1 MFGVTVFST
10 VYLAYSDETFGE
22 YVLSIYPK
30 VIPRPKLISQKA
42 GKKYMSA
49 KLGEILVREN
59 LLTPQQLREALDYQR
74 ENGGRLGFT
83 LVKLGLITDDMITAV
98 LSRQYGVPSVNLDLF
113 DIDESVIRL
122 IPAEV
127 SKKYSV
133 LPLSRVGA
141 TLTLAM
147 VDPTNVFAM
156 DDIKFMTGLNI
167 EPVVVSE
174 ASVHQAIGKYYDHSR
189 EIELA
194 GVFADS
200 NYDFS
205 FPTTTNGNG
214 NGYSNG
220 NGVKEKPSID
230 DQNKL
235 THDDLVSLDEF
246 EFGAGGDAEAL
257 EVIEDKEEIDLAALS
272 RMSEDAPV
280 VRLVNVLLVDS
291 LRRGASDIHIEPYE
305 KEMRIRFRIDGVLYN
320 VMNPPLKMRDALI
333 SRVKIMSKLD
343 IAEKRLP
350 QDGRIKIKVKVD
362 NRGRELD
369 FRVSTLPTLFG
380 EKVVL
385 RLLDKEKLMLDMT
398 KLGFEAESLEK
409 FKRNIAKPYGMVL
422 VTGPTGSGKTNTLYS
437 ALQSLNTPE
446 TNIMTAED
454 PVEFNLQG
462 INQVQMKEQIGL
474 NFAAALRSFL
484 RQDPN
489 IVLVGE
495 IRDFETAEIAIKA
508 ALTGH
513 LVLST
518 LHTNDA
524 PSTVSRLMNMG
535 IEPFLVATSVNI
547 IQAQRLIRR
556 VCKECKSEHPIP
568 VEALLEAGFSPEEAP
583 KIKTYKGRGCQ
594 TCNGTGYKGRVGLYE
609 VMEITDTLRELIL
622 IGASA
627 LELRKKAI
635 EDGMVTLRGS
645 GLQKLRDGITTM
657 EEVIRE
663 TVA

>member
-1 MFGVTVFST
+1 
-10 VYLAYSDETFGE
+10 
-22 YVLSIYPK
+22 
-30 VIPRPKLISQKA
+30 
-42 GKKYMSA
+42 MSA

-59 LLTPQQLREALDYQR
+59 LISPQHLLQALDYQR
-74 ENGGRLGFT
+74 EHGGRLGFN
-83 LVKLGLITDDMITAV
+83 LVKLGLVSDETITAI
-98 LSRQYGVPSVNLDLF
+98 LSRQYGIPSVNLDLF
-113 DIDESVIRL
+113 DVDESIIRL
-122 IPAEV
+122 IPQEV
-127 SKKYSV
+127 AQKYSV

-156 DDIKFMTGLNI
+156 DDIKFMTGLNV
-167 EPVVVSE
+167 EPVVVAE
-174 ASVHQAIGKYYDHSR
+174 ASVQTAIAKYYSTSR

-194 GVFADS
+194 GNADLES
-200 NYDFS
+200 A
-205 FPTTTNGNG
+205 NGNG
-214 NGYSNG
+214 FS
-220 NGVKEKPSID
+220 
-230 DQNKL
+230 
-235 THDDLVSLDEF
+235 HADLVTLDNLDLDHETI
-246 EFGAGGDAEAL
+246 AS
-257 EVIEDKEEIDLAALS
+257 EVEVFDDDEEIDLSSLT

-280 VRLVNVLLVDS
+280 VRLVNVLLVDA
-291 LRRGASDIHIEPYE
+291 LRRGASDIHVEPYE
-305 KEMRIRFRIDGVLYN
+305 KELRIRFRIDGVLYD
-320 VMNPPLKMRDALI
+320 VMHPPLKMRDALI
-333 SRVKIMSKLD
+333 SRIKIMSKLD
-343 IAEKRLP
+343 ISEKRLP
-350 QDGRIKIKVKVD
+350 QDGRIKIRVKVD
-362 NRGRELD
+362 ARSRELD

-398 KLGFEAESLEK
+398 NLGFEPDSLVK
-409 FKRNIAKPYGMVL
+409 FQRNIAKPYGMVL

-437 ALQSLNTPE
+437 ALQSLNTVD

-454 PVEFNLQG
+454 PVEFNLLG
-462 INQVQMKEQIGL
+462 VNQVQMKEQIGL

-489 IVLVGE
+489 IILVGE

-524 PSTVSRLMNMG
+524 PSTISRLMNMG
-535 IEPFLVATSVNI
+535 IEPFLVATSVNL

-556 VCKECKSEHPIP
+556 VCKDCKKEQPTP
-568 VEALLEAGFSPEEAP
+568 AEVLEEIGFSPEEAR
-583 KIKTYKGRGCQ
+583 KVKTYKGKGCPS
-594 TCNGTGYKGRVGLYE
+594 CNDTGYKGRIGLYE
-609 VMEITDTLRELIL
+609 VMEITDEIRELIL

-635 EDGMVTLRGS
+635 EDGMISLRDS
-645 GLQKLRDGITTM
+645 GLQKIRNGVTTI
-657 EEVIRE
+657 EEVLRE